1 MKQDEN
7 TINYNAEEL
16 ELVSNANVVTKEET
30 LQQIV
35 ATDVIENK
43 MITVAGQMFNEYE
56 KQIDNSNQL
65 IKSYEDYID
74 DNKIKNDISVK
85 V

>member
-1 MKQDEN
+1 M
-7 TINYNAEEL
+7 
-16 ELVSNANVVTKEET
+16 VTKEET